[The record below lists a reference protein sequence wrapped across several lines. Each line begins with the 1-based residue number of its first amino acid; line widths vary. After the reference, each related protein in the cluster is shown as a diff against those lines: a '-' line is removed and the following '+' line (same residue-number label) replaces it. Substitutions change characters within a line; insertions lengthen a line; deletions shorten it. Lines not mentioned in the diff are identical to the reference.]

1 MQRKGGSDLQGAA
14 VRGGDQ
20 AEGGAVCQ
28 PPVWAARVGVWRGTQ
43 RALNAC
49 WGSRGGCRGN
59 RQPQESDLGV
69 TNWSPGWVMAPP
81 GGVSLASPTP
91 PRLRSLL
98 LRCLPQARGRTWTP
112 SPAHSVGAHG
122 PSVLGGEAHTAR
134 GFPAGAE
141 RNKPQAGSRQEH
153 GFPSH
158 QGRGSRRH
166 RGLGGPRELA
176 PARGQRAVSV
186 LPEARR
192 ESLPGP
198 VPPLTRLFLRPRT
211 NGGLI
216 VWDTWTPL
224 LGGVRTSGQAPLA
237 NTSHSGQK
245 EVTEEGL

>member
-1 MQRKGGSDLQGAA
+1 M
-14 VRGGDQ
+14 
-20 AEGGAVCQ
+20 CQ
-28 PPVWAARVGVWRGTQ
+28 PPAWAARVGVWRGTQ
-43 RALNAC
+43 RALNTC
-49 WGSRGGCRGN
+49 WGSQGGCRGS

-69 TNWSPGWVMAPP
+69 TNWSPGWVQAPP

-112 SPAHSVGAHG
+112 SPAHSVGARG
-122 PSVLGGEAHTAR
+122 PSVLGREAHTAR

-141 RNKPQAGSRQEH
+141 RSKPQAGSRQEH

-176 PARGQRAVSV
+176 PARGQRRAVSV

-192 ESLPGP
+192 ESSPHQAVSEAEDEWGAHSLGHLDPSTGRRQDFRSGP
-198 VPPLTRLFLRPRT
+198 PSQHFPQWTEGSDRGGSLTTTPTPSPRA
-211 NGGLI
+211 GAFI
-216 VWDTWTPL
+216 PVSPECRDTD
-224 LGGVRTSGQAPLA
+224 
-237 NTSHSGQK
+237 
-245 EVTEEGL
+245 